1 MKNYNFNNIINSST
15 ADNISH
21 SASRSGNGKYSFGI
35 VCSEQ
40 NGKRVSIT
48 ASLASKLN
56 IDSEMFITSYASNG
70 FIVLSSSKLN
80 EQSVKYTLRGKEK
93 KIAYNAS
100 LVHYLID
107 TFNLNFEGHVSR
119 SFDNI
124 EFNNDPKNP
133 MAMVIFFT
141 PDNTEEGEV
150 NADEEKIL
158 N

>member
-1 MKNYNFNNIINSST
+1 MNNFNFDKIINRST

-40 NGKRVSIT
+40 NGKRVSLT

-93 KIAYNAS
+93 KTAYNAS

-107 TFNLNFEGHVSR
+107 TFHLNFEGHVSK
-119 SFDNI
+119 SFGNI
-124 EFNNDPKNP
+124 QFNTDPTNP
-133 MAMVIFFT
+133 MAMVIFFA
-141 PDNTEEGEV
+141 PDNIEECEV

>member
-1 MKNYNFNNIINSST
+1 MINNNFNTIISRST

-21 SASRSGNGKYSFGI
+21 SVSRSGNGKYSFGI

-40 NGKRVSIT
+40 NGKRVSLT
-48 ASLASKLN
+48 ASLASKLD
-56 IDSEMFITSYASNG
+56 IKDEMFITSYGSNG

-80 EQSVKYTLRGKEK
+80 EQSLKYTLRGKEK

-124 EFNNDPKNP
+124 EFNNDPENP

-141 PDNTEEGEV
+141 PDNTEEDEV

>member
-1 MKNYNFNNIINSST
+1 MNNNFVTIINNT
-15 ADNISH
+15 TPDIISH
-21 SASRSGNGKYSFGI
+21 SGSKSGRGKYSVGI

-40 NGKRVSIT
+40 NGKRISIT

-80 EQSVKYTLRGKEK
+80 EQSVKYTVKGKDK

-107 TFNLNFEGHVSR
+107 NFHLNFEGHVSR

-124 EFNNDPKNP
+124 EFNNDPENP

-141 PDNTEEGEV
+141 PDNTEECEV

>member
-1 MKNYNFNNIINSST
+1 MNYNFTTILNNST
-15 ADNISH
+15 PDIISH
-21 SASRSGNGKYSFGI
+21 SSSKSGRGKYSVGI
-35 VCSEQ
+35 VCSEK
-40 NGKRVSIT
+40 NGKRISLT

-56 IDSEMFITSYASNG
+56 IDSEMFITSYGSNG

-80 EQSVKYTLRGKEK
+80 EQSVQYTVKGKDK

-124 EFNNDPKNP
+124 QFNTDPTNP
-133 MAMVIFFT
+133 MAMVIFLV

-150 NADEEKIL
+150 NADEEAL
-158 N
+158 EN

>member
-1 MKNYNFNNIINSST
+1 MNNFNFDKIINRST

-40 NGKRVSIT
+40 NGKRISIT
-48 ASLASKLN
+48 ASLASRLN

-80 EQSVKYTLRGKEK
+80 EQSVKYTVKGKEK
-93 KIAYNAS
+93 KITYNAS

-107 TFNLNFEGHVSR
+107 TFNLNFEGHVSK

-141 PDNTEEGEV
+141 PDNTEEDEV

>member
-1 MKNYNFNNIINSST
+1 MNNFNFDKIINRST

-40 NGKRVSIT
+40 NGKRVSLT

-56 IDSEMFITSYASNG
+56 IDSEMFITSYARNG

-80 EQSVKYTLRGKEK
+80 EQSVKYTVKGKDK

-107 TFNLNFEGHVSR
+107 NFHLNFEGHVSR

-141 PDNTEEGEV
+141 PDNTEEDEV

>member
-1 MKNYNFNNIINSST
+1 MKNNFTTIINSST
-15 ADNISH
+15 PDIISH
-21 SASRSGNGKYSFGI
+21 SVSKSGRGKYSVGI
-35 VCSEQ
+35 VCSEK

-56 IDSEMFITSYASNG
+56 ISDEMFITSYASNG

-124 EFNNDPKNP
+124 EFNNAPENP

-141 PDNTEEGEV
+141 TDNTEEGEV

>member
-1 MKNYNFNNIINSST
+1 MNNFNFDKIINRST

-40 NGKRVSIT
+40 NGKRVSLT
-48 ASLASKLN
+48 TSLASKLN
-56 IDSEMFITSYASNG
+56 IDDEMFITSYASKG
-70 FIVLSSSKLN
+70 FIVISPKKLN
-80 EQSVKYTLRGKEK
+80 DKSVMYTVKGADK
-93 KIAYNAS
+93 KIAYNSS

-124 EFNNDPKNP
+124 EFNNDPENP

-141 PDNTEEGEV
+141 PDNTEEDEV